1 MRAIDSE
8 YDADNDSASNMAV
21 DTEGREAMGDSQDSQ
36 EVTMKEA
43 LPLLSDLD
51 RPLALIRSMCLLSSI
66 HVRST
71 EAMPR
76 QAMAVV

>member
-1 MRAIDSE
+1 
-8 YDADNDSASNMAV
+8 MAV
-21 DTEGREAMGDSQDSQ
+21 DTEDKEAMGDSQDSQ
-36 EVTMKEA
+36 EATMKEA

-51 RPLALIRSMCLLSSI
+51 RPLELIRSMYLLSLI

-76 QAMAVV
+76 QTMAVV